1 MNPRPVEQS
10 TGTDALL
17 AAIAGTSTSTRLK
30 RAVTSYAVGVAGWRS
45 GRALYQRINGEIAY
59 TVAVPGDDDIYGDVH
74 AWLLDNLPSRRR
86 RSVIAR
92 SSTSGPTIIGDPQ
105 HVRDRPRVALFY
117 DGTRPQ
123 TVTIGGH
130 RIRVL
135 LERRDLAAN
144 SGSRNEPMWV
154 RALERIVF
162 TARGETGR
170 DAVLAFLQE
179 AADARRNDPPR
190 LHICSQ
196 WGEWLRRQ
204 DVPPRASESVVLRR
218 GKRDDIVGDLREFL
232 ELEDVYARFGL
243 PYHRAYLFHG
253 PPGTGKTSL
262 ATALAGVFGLD
273 VFYLPV
279 PSLKNDAA
287 LFQALSGIAPKSLL
301 LLEDIDIA
309 HATRV
314 RDDGEPGVTMSG
326 LLNGLD
332 GMVTPH
338 GLITVLTTNNV
349 DVLDEGL
356 VRPGRIDRIEVLDV
370 LDDEQLGDLVCV
382 MLGQPI
388 DLPPLRR
395 EITPAEAI
403 EAMKRHLGD
412 PDAGAVALKELLAG

>member
-1 MNPRPVEQS
+1 MSRPAEPAS
-10 TGTDALL
+10 GTDALL

-30 RAVTSYAVGVAGWRS
+30 RAVTSYAVGVATWRT
-45 GRALYQRINGEIAY
+45 GRAVYQRINGEMSY
-59 TVAVPGDDDIYGDVH
+59 TVAVPGDDDIYADVH
-74 AWLLDNLPSRRR
+74 SWLLDNLPSRRR

-92 SSTSGPTIIGDPQ
+92 SSSSGQIDPSPGQ
-105 HVRDRPRVALFY
+105 QRRAAVALFY

-123 TVTIGGH
+123 TVSIDGH
-130 RIRVL
+130 RVRVL

-162 TARGETGR
+162 TARGEAGR

-190 LHICSQ
+190 LHLCTQ

-204 DVPPRASESVVLRR
+204 DVPPRSIESVVLRR
-218 GKRDDIVGDLREFL
+218 GKRDDIVQDLERFL
-232 ELEDVYARFGL
+232 DLEATYARFGL

-279 PSLKNDAA
+279 PSLRNDAS

-338 GLITVLTTNNV
+338 GLITVLTTNNLG
-349 DVLDEGL
+349 VLDEGL

-370 LDDEQLGDLVCV
+370 LDDEQLADLARV
-382 MLGQPI
+382 MLGQSI
-388 DLPPLRR
+388 DLPSLRR
-395 EITPAEAI
+395 EISPAEAI

-412 PDAGAVALKELLAG
+412 PDAGTVALKELLDK